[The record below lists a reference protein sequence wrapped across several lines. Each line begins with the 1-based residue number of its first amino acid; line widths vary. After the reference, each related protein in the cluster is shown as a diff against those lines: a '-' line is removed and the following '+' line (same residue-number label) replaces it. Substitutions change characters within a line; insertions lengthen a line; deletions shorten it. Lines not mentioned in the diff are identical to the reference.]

1 MIINKMAK
9 SVTHKN
15 IQPMDYADQKGV
27 RPTAATVGRTLEL
40 AKMLSKGK
48 SRQTVIDYAMST
60 YQINETQAK
69 RYYSAA
75 TKYLLPEDMDEFRKG
90 LIQANMERL
99 EHIIEK
105 CMEQGQWKVARE
117 AIDSLN
123 KMFGVT
129 GGVQVG
135 IQTDNENNTQQI
147 VIKFNE

>member
-1 MIINKMAK
+1 MGK

-27 RPTAATVGRTLEL
+27 RPTAATVGRILEL

>member
-1 MIINKMAK
+1 MGK

-15 IQPMDYADQKGV
+15 IPLMDYADQKGV
-27 RPTAATVGRTLEL
+27 QPTAMTVGRILEI

-48 SRQTVIDYAMST
+48 SRQTAIEYAMSH
-60 YQINETQAK
+60 YNINEAQAK

-75 TKYLLPEDMDEFRKG
+75 TKYLLPDDVDEFRKG
-90 LIQANMERL
+90 LIQANMDRL
-99 EHIIEK
+99 ETIIEK

-135 IQTDNENNTQQI
+135 IQTDKENNTQQI
-147 VIKFNE
+147 VIKFDN

>member
-1 MIINKMAK
+1 MAK

-27 RPTAATVGRTLEL
+27 RPTAATVGRILEL

>member
-1 MIINKMAK
+1 MAK
-9 SVTHKN
+9 SVTNKK
-15 IQPMDYADQKGV
+15 IKEIDVTDRGAT
-27 RPTAATVGRTLEL
+27 PTAASVHRVIEI

-48 SRQTVIDYAMST
+48 SRQSVIDYAMST